1 MNPEFERNL
10 WLEASPRRIA
20 WAGVVLALIYG
31 AAVLVASRVGGGAL
45 EAIRTIGWGVFAF
58 CGLVW
63 GFRAAGG
70 SLMTEISEGTW
81 EFQRLSSLDPW
92 SMTWGKVFGGASLAW
107 LCALTG
113 LIAIGAAGAGLGEP
127 GLLWSLVSM
136 ASFAVLL
143 QAVGLAAALIGV
155 RKARAEGRMARS
167 GGVVAGLVA
176 GTVLLLWMASITGF
190 RDSGAMQGVSNAI
203 AARGAVDWW
212 GEYWPADLFRA
223 LMTPLLA
230 AWALAAA
237 WRLMRLE
244 LQMQNAPVIWPT
256 FLIFVALVAAGF
268 GYRPIGLGAS
278 LLSAALAVALCA
290 YAAAFAEPADR
301 VRLRQFAKAVRGG
314 AVVRAG
320 MLAPAALAPVVL
332 ALLLAMTGLAHSGW
346 QAPGGLEA
354 GAVLAMLVFVVRD
367 LGVIALFRLGPRP
380 QRGDFGAVVALGLLY
395 AVGAILGGV
404 LAQDIRGAAVF
415 APAPGAAA
423 ISLVSGVIQ
432 AAIAWW
438 LAARRIRM
446 PEVSTAAPKA

>member
-31 AAVLVASRVGGGAL
+31 AALLATYRIGAGRA
-45 EAIRTIGWGVFAF
+45 EALWGVGAAVYGF

-70 SLMTEISEGTW
+70 SLMTEIGERTW

-107 LCALTG
+107 LAALTG
-113 LIAIGAAGAGLGEP
+113 LVAMVASGGGQGAAGLA
-127 GLLWSLVSM
+127 WMVISM
-136 ASFAVLL
+136 IAFAVLL
-143 QAVGLAAALIGV
+143 QSVGLGAALIGV

-203 AARGAVDWW
+203 AARGVVDWW

-223 LMTPLLA
+223 LLA
-230 AWALAAA
+230 LALAFWALAAA

-244 LQMQNAPVIWPT
+244 LQMQNAPVVWPA
-256 FLIFVALVAAGF
+256 FLLFIALVVTGF
-268 GYRPIGLGAS
+268 GLRPIGLGPS
-278 LLSAALAVALCA
+278 LLSAALAVMLCA
-290 YAAAFAEPADR
+290 YATAFAEPADR
-301 VRLRQFAKAVRGG
+301 VRLRQFAKAVRTG
-314 AVVRAG
+314 ALVRAG
-320 MLAPAALAPVVL
+320 MLAPAAVAPVVL
-332 ALLLAMTGLAHSGW
+332 AILLALVGLAISGW
-346 QAPGGLEA
+346 RGPGDLEA
-354 GAVLAMLVFVVRD
+354 GVVLAMLVFAVRD

-380 QRGDFGAVVALGLLY
+380 QRGDFGAVVALGMLY
-395 AVGAILGGV
+395 GVGALSGAV
-404 LAQDIRGAAVF
+404 LANGIGGAAVF
-415 APAPGAAA
+415 APAPGAAG
-423 ISLVSGVIQ
+423 ISLASGALQ
-432 AAIAWW
+432 AAVAWW

-446 PEVSTAAPKA
+446 PEASTATPGA